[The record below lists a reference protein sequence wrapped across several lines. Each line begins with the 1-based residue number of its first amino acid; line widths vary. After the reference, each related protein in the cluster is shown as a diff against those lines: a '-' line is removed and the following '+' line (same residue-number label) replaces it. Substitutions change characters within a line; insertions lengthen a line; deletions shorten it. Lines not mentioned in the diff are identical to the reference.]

1 MSDTY
6 TNGSGA
12 FVRQLPL
19 RRHADDVAGS
29 AFVFRGVDDS
39 ATQDNPTDLL
49 PPVIDTDDANTFQ
62 YIETA
67 AKGGDE
73 DAALEARV
81 QQLERQLHANY
92 NEIVATLVL
101 AQKVADNPDA
111 IRNLSL
117 ALDRPA
123 DDASAASGFDAWLQA
138 NTRASRAEILASLGY
153 TNLLAYCGRHDME
166 SPAQAADSVVG
177 GKSLLEAIKDLIA
190 AGQEVERALAGGAE
204 SDSE

>member
-12 FVRQLPL
+12 FARQLPL

-29 AFVFRGVDDS
+29 AFVFRGADDS
-39 ATQDNPTDLL
+39 AAPNMAATMT
-49 PPVIDTDDANTFQ
+49 PPINIDDAETIR

-67 AKGGDE
+67 AKGSDE

-81 QQLERQLHANY
+81 QQLERQLHASY

-101 AQKVADNPDA
+101 AQKVAENPDA
-111 IRNLSL
+111 IQNLTL
-117 ALDRPA
+117 TLGRPPE
-123 DDASAASGFDAWLQA
+123 DTSTASGFDQWLQA
-138 NTRASRAEILASLGY
+138 STHASRADIVASAGY
-153 TNLLAYCGRHDME
+153 ANLLAYCGRHNME
-166 SPAQAADSVVG
+166 SPAQAADRVVG

-190 AGQEVERALAGGAE
+190 AGQEVEAALMGGAE